1 VKVKLDTG
9 FVTGSKKPEMVEALR
24 QHHRDARPVEL
35 VTEASSDPSKFFP
48 RLKEILPVASPTVEN
63 GA

>member
-1 VKVKLDTG
+1 
-9 FVTGSKKPEMVEALR
+9 
-24 QHHRDARPVEL
+24 